1 MNHSLKYL
9 LLTVIVAVATAAGA
23 NEPVKLPDLGGTS
36 TRVLSPD
43 EEARFPQE
51 FSQFMRANDLLVED
65 PLISDYFSD
74 MGFRLVSR
82 SDRSKDAFHFFV
94 LKERSEE
101 RRVGKAWRVGGERWV
116 E

>member
-9 LLTVIVAVATAAGA
+9 LLAAIVAVATTAGA

-36 TRVLSPD
+36 TRVLSPE
-43 EEARFPQE
+43 EEARFPHE

-65 PLISDYFSD
+65 PLISGYFSD

-82 SDRSKDAFHFFV
+82 SDRSKDSF
-94 LKERSEE
+94 RSEE
-101 RRVGKAWRVGGERWV
+101 HTSELQ
-116 E
+116 